1 MAHAKR
7 VLTRGAGKTSP
18 RAPRSRTMRTP
29 AYGAAAFDDERYKI
43 VEPPEFDDEYFD
55 AEFEAGIADTV
66 RDPYTEH

>member
-7 VLTRGAGKTSP
+7 TLSRGAAKPSARRTGT
-18 RAPRSRTMRTP
+18 RTMRTP
-29 AYGAAAFDDERYKI
+29 TYGAAVFDDERFQI
-43 VEPPEFDDEYFD
+43 VEPPEFDEEYLD